1 MRKKKRLFYDSRK
14 SISTRKILPCK
25 IIFFIVFIIII
36 FSFFFFGLIFTDFA
50 DVKFPLIA
58 LSKLIHTN
66 ILVGN
71 I

>member
-36 FSFFFFGLIFTDFA
+36 FSFFFGLIFTDFA
-50 DVKFPLIA
+50 DVKFSLIV

-66 ILVGN
+66 LLVGN